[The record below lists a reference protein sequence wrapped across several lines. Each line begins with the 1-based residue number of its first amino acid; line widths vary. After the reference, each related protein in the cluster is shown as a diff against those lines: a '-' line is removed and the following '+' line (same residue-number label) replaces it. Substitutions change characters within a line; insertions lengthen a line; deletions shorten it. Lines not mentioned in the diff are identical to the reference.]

1 MPQTESQQ
9 MIQSGGGDTRR
20 FLLNDRTRRRA
31 PVVGRVMHCS
41 LPHQVV
47 LVVLIAQLS
56 LTLCDPMDCR
66 PPGSSVHRILQ
77 ARTLEWVAFPPP
89 GGLPNLGI
97 EPNLLHLVHW
107 QAGSLPLAPP
117 GKPLGRSPGE
127 GQGYPLQYSD
137 LENSMDCI
145 VHGVEKSQTR
155 PSPTKMFT

>member
-1 MPQTESQQ
+1 
-9 MIQSGGGDTRR
+9 MIQSGGGDTHR
-20 FLLNDRTRRRA
+20 FLLNDRTRWRA
-31 PVVGRVMHCS
+31 PVVGRVMHHS

-47 LVVLIAQLS
+47 LVVLIAQSS
-56 LTLCDPMDCR
+56 LTLCDPMDCS

-89 GGLPNLGI
+89 RGLPNPGI

-127 GQGYPLQYSD
+127 GKGYPLQYSN
-137 LENSMDCI
+137 LENSTDCI
-145 VHGVEKSQTR
+145 VHGVEKSQTQ